1 MAHYE
6 WEPTHLDFTL
16 SPYTGLTRASWI
28 DAAKH
33 FLKGIFSNIKDF
45 NSPVIMPRC
54 ETEVSYPNKESP
66 AHKVQA
72 EYFEVWHA
80 RFFWQLPYC
89 T

>member
-33 FLKGIFSNIKDF
+33 FLKGIY
-45 NSPVIMPRC
+45 V
-54 ETEVSYPNKESP
+54 
-66 AHKVQA
+66 
-72 EYFEVWHA
+72 
-80 RFFWQLPYC
+80 
-89 T
+89 